1 LYDSENK
8 TNSRKQHG
16 SKYLTREVKYSTP
29 KNKQHLLQ
37 KKHIGTNCYIYRRT
51 IIIIV
56 IIITNTKCFSH
67 KSW

>member
-37 KKHIGTNCYIYRRT
+37 KNILVR
-51 IIIIV
+51 IV
-56 IIITNTKCFSH
+56 IYKEEQ
-67 KSW
+67 